1 MNKVKPTYVSFEQA
15 KLLKEKGFNI
25 SLYNFYYQEKSNSS
39 PVLTSG
45 TEYNSD
51 RDCKWDWNLNGGE
64 SGNQSS
70 VVPYPNDTKGIYT
83 SAPEQWQVVEWLRLN
98 HGIWITVDVDCR
110 DFFDTNLLFFF
121 RICDIKE
128 NLKCIYLCTEK
139 YYETPQEAYSAGIDY
154 ILKELI

>member
-1 MNKVKPTYVSFEQA
+1 MNNIKPTYVSFEQA

-45 TEYNSD
+45 TEYQSD

-70 VVPYPNDTKGIYT
+70 VIPYPNDTKGIYT

-98 HGIWITVDVDCR
+98 HGIWVNTIVEDNKWTYGIYKTVNSYGVLS
-110 DFFDTNLLFFF
+110 T
-121 RICDIKE
+121 E
-128 NLKCIYLCTEK
+128 NLIFNS
-139 YYETPQEAYSAGIDY
+139 PQEAYSSAFDY